1 MNGQW
6 FSVLA
11 GALVL
16 AGCGRCRPSVSEPS
30 TQAEAQQTYS
40 RTA

>member
-16 AGCGRCRPSVSEPS
+16 AGGGGWRPSVSEPS
-30 TQAEAQQTYS
+30 TQAEAQPTYS